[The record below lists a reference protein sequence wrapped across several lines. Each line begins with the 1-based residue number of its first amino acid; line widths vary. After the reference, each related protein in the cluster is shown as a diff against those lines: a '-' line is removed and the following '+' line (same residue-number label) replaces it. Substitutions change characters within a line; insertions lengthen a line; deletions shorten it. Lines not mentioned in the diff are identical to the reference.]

1 MENYTIKDIIKA
13 TKGHLVKGDL
23 NANVAD
29 ISTDTR
35 TIEKGDI
42 FVALIGERFDGHDF
56 VDQAID
62 KGAAGIVVSH
72 EVDGIDKNKNLNV
85 VMVNDTTQALGDIAK
100 DYRKRFNIPII
111 GVTGS
116 NGKTTT
122 KDMIYEVL
130 SSENKVL
137 KSEGNFNNTIG
148 LPLTLFRLSKTHEI
162 AVVEMGI
169 NLPGEM
175 ARLVEIAQPN
185 VAVITNISPTH
196 LEFLGSVEGVAKEKG
211 LLAKSASALIVNM
224 DDPLVVKMADGK
236 DKVISYGI
244 ENLADITAKNIE
256 LDQDGKPEFTVSFG
270 GKQTRIKLPIVGKHN
285 VYNGLRAISAG
296 LLFDIDLDSIKKAVE
311 SYQPMSMRMQRM
323 VVNDITIINDTY
335 NSNPMSMKAAI
346 DLLKS
351 LKCDGKKVLVV
362 GDMLELGE
370 YSDRFHGEIGNYIGK
385 SGSAEILITMGEK
398 AVRIAE
404 SAINS
409 RMKKDQVIVCQN
421 NSEVAENLSKILKQG
436 DIALIKGSRG
446 MKMEQIVKA
455 IEER

>member
-1 MENYTIKDIIKA
+1 M
-13 TKGHLVKGDL
+13 VK
-23 NANVAD
+23 
-29 ISTDTR
+29 
-35 TIEKGDI
+35 
-42 FVALIGERFDGHDF
+42 
-56 VDQAID
+56 
-62 KGAAGIVVSH
+62 
-72 EVDGIDKNKNLNV
+72 
-85 VMVNDTTQALGDIAK
+85 DTTHALGDIAK

-148 LPLTLFRLSKTHEI
+148 LPLTLFRLSNTHEI

-175 ARLVEIAQPN
+175 ARLVEIAEPN

-196 LEFLGSVEGVAKEKG
+196 LEFLGSVEGVAKEKSI
-211 LLAKSASALIVNM
+211 LAESASWVMLNKDDPYVAKMGKRIKGRIFYYGIDKSANISA
-224 DDPLVVKMADGK
+224 K
-236 DKVISYGI
+236 DIKLNDEGR
-244 ENLADITAKNIE
+244 A
-256 LDQDGKPEFTVSFG
+256 EFTLLINKKRFE
-270 GKQTRIKLPIVGKHN
+270 RIKLSILGKHN
-285 VYNGLRAISAG
+285 VYNALRAIAVGILYDVSP
-296 LLFDIDLDSIKKAVE
+296 DNIKKAVE

-323 VVNDITIINDTY
+323 VINDITIINDTY

-346 DLLKS
+346 DLLAS

-370 YSDRFHGEIGNYIGK
+370 YSDRFHNEIGDYIAK

-398 AVRIAE
+398 AVKIAE
-404 SAINS
+404 SAIS
-409 RMKKDQVIVCQN
+409 SGLKKDQVIVCQN
-421 NSEVAENLSKILKQG
+421 NSEVAENLSKILNQG

-446 MKMEQIVKA
+446 MKMEQIVKV